1 MIAAK
6 HIQTGKDK
14 EDMHDQLG
22 KNEKCRKER
31 TTTGMLAM
39 IRTPWKKSNEQEA
52 AAGKQAYRPVNRFE
66 HLSVDELFV
75 ALRASEPSN
84 RYPTLP

>member
-6 HIQTGKDK
+6 HIQTGKEN

-22 KNEKCRKER
+22 KKAKPRKER
-31 TTTGMLAM
+31 TITGILAM
-39 IRTPWKKSNEQEA
+39 IHTAWRKSSGQEA
-52 AAGKQAYRPVNRFE
+52 AAGKQAYKPVNCFE